1 MQRGYASTVQP
12 KAVTHDL
19 RCVGC
24 RQILRGLL
32 PSGVCPECSTPVM
45 VSLVETLD
53 LPSQALARPV
63 HARRVAAALLG
74 VGIGILLWLVAVTSP
89 MLARGFAELGRAP
102 LPLDGGPMD
111 RVAVALSCLAALVF
125 TVSAVLLAR
134 RDDDVLLME
143 TGSARA
149 RLLWGVSIWCA
160 ASFAACVGAFF
171 DLQSLTRLSNA
182 GLWFV
187 CLTVQLVA
195 ATVAAS
201 GLNRFAAALGRRC
214 RRFRHAGHARQSLE
228 TMTVTGAITL
238 VTSFG
243 ASVVPA
249 LASPDL
255 GLTLRAISFVT
266 GGLLILGGIYLV
278 LNFWWIRQI
287 LNAPPPQLADVIRVV
302 EPTARGDS
310 PN

>member
-1 MQRGYASTVQP
+1 MRP

-24 RQILRGLL
+24 GQVLRGLL
-32 PSGVCPECSTPVM
+32 PSGICPECSTPVM

-53 LPSQALARPV
+53 LPSQSLARPL
-63 HARRVAAALLG
+63 HAHRVAAALLG

-89 MLARGFAELGRAP
+89 MIARGFAELGREP
-102 LPLDGGPMD
+102 LPPDGGPVD
-111 RVAVALSCLAALVF
+111 RIAVVLSCLGAVIF

-134 RDDDVLLME
+134 RDDEVLMME
-143 TGSARA
+143 TGAARQ

-160 ASFAACVGAFF
+160 AAFAACTGVFL
-171 DLQSLTRLSNA
+171 DLQSITHVSNA
-182 GLWFV
+182 GLWFM

-195 ATVAAS
+195 ATIAAS
-201 GLNRFAAALGRRC
+201 GLNRFAATLGRRC
-214 RRFRHAGHARQSLE
+214 RRLRHAGHARQSLE

-238 VTSFG
+238 VASFG
-243 ASVVPA
+243 ATVLPS

-255 GLTLRAISFVT
+255 AVALRALSFVT
-266 GGLLILGGIYLV
+266 GGLLMLGGIYLV

-287 LNAPPPQLADVIRVV
+287 LNAPPPQLTDVIRVV
-302 EPTARGDS
+302 EPTARGES

>member
-1 MQRGYASTVQP
+1 MHP

-24 RQILRGLL
+24 GHILRGLL
-32 PSGVCPECSTPVM
+32 PSGICPECSTPVM

-53 LPSQALARPV
+53 LPSQSLARPL

-89 MLARGFAELGRAP
+89 MIARGFAELGRAP
-102 LPLDGGPMD
+102 LPPDGGPVD
-111 RVAVALSCLAALVF
+111 RIAVVLSCLAAVTF
-125 TVSAVLLAR
+125 TVSAALLAR
-134 RDDDVLLME
+134 RDDEVLMSE
-143 TGSARA
+143 MGAARQ
-149 RLLWGVSIWCA
+149 RLLWGVSIWCLA
-160 ASFAACVGAFF
+160 AFAACVGVFF
-171 DLQSLTRLSNA
+171 DLQPITRLSNA
-182 GLWFV
+182 GLWFM

-195 ATVAAS
+195 ATIAAS

-228 TMTVTGAITL
+228 TMSVTGAITL
-238 VTSFG
+238 VASFG
-243 ASVVPA
+243 ASVLPS

-255 GLTLRAISFVT
+255 ALALRTLSFVT
-266 GGLLILGGIYLV
+266 GGLLMLGGIYLV

-287 LNAPPPQLADVIRVV
+287 LNAPPPQLTDVIRVV
-302 EPTARGDS
+302 EPTARGQS

>member
-1 MQRGYASTVQP
+1 MQP

-24 RQILRGLL
+24 GHILRGLL
-32 PSGVCPECSTPVM
+32 ASGVCPECSTPVM

-53 LPSQALARPV
+53 LPSQSLARPV
-63 HARRVAAALLG
+63 HARRVAGALLG

-89 MLARGFAELGRAP
+89 MLARGFAELGHSP
-102 LPLDGGPMD
+102 LPPDGGPVD
-111 RVAVALSCLAALVF
+111 RVAVLFAGLAALMF
-125 TVSAVLLAR
+125 TLCAVLLAR
-134 RDDDVLLME
+134 RDDDVLMLE
-143 TGSARA
+143 TGAARK
-149 RLLWGVSIWCA
+149 RLLWGVGVWFTA
-160 ASFAACVGAFF
+160 ALAACVGVFV
-171 DLQSLTRLSNA
+171 DLQPITHLSNA
-182 GLWFV
+182 GLWFM
-187 CLTVQLVA
+187 CLTAQLVA
-195 ATVAAS
+195 ATLAAS
-201 GLNRFAAALGRRC
+201 GLNRFASALGRRC

-243 ASVVPA
+243 ASVLPS

-266 GGLLILGGIYLV
+266 GGLLMLGGIYLV
-278 LNFWWIRQI
+278 LNFWWIRKI
-287 LNAPPPQLADVIRVV
+287 LNSPPPQLTDVIRVV
-302 EPTARGDS
+302 QPTGPSDL